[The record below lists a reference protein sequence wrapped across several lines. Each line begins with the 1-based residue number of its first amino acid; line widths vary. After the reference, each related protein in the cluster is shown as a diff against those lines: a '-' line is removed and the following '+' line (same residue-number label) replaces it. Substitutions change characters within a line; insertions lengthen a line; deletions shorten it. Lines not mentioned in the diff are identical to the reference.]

1 MSSPIEP
8 LKPER
13 RFDAVIF
20 DMDGV
25 IADSEPIHG
34 AAFDAVL
41 RPLGYVIGPELR
53 ASLMGHGH
61 HENWHALSQH
71 FSFSN
76 VDILRDAYVAALL
89 VGLSQTHETLPG
101 IRELIDSLR
110 YAGVQIALASS
121 SQETWIEALLGGL
134 GLSDA
139 FDAVVSGSHVENAKP
154 APDVYLL
161 AAKTLGVTSAR
172 CLVIEDTPAGVA
184 SGKAAGMFVVQTR
197 SASSA
202 FPPIEGADLVLG
214 SLLEFDL
221 TLLD

>member
-1 MSSPIEP
+1 MV
-8 LKPER
+8 R

-41 RPLGYVIGPELR
+41 RPLGHVIGPDLR

-61 HENWHALSQH
+61 HENWQTLSDY
-71 FSFSN
+71 FSLTN
-76 VDILRDAYVAALL
+76 VEMLRDAYVEALL
-89 VGLSQTHETLPG
+89 AGLAETRETLPG
-101 IRELIDSLR
+101 VREVIDALR
-110 YAGVQIALASS
+110 HAGVRIALASS
-121 SQETWIEALLGGL
+121 SQDTWIDALLSGL
-134 GLSDA
+134 GLSHA
-139 FDAVVSGSHVENAKP
+139 FDAVVSGSHVEHAKP

-161 AAKTLGVTSAR
+161 AAKTVGVPPAH
-172 CLVIEDTPAGVA
+172 CLVIEDTPAGVEA
-184 SGKAAGMFVVQTR
+184 AKSAGMSAVQTR

-202 FPPIEGADLVLG
+202 FPPIEGADLVLD

-221 TLLD
+221 TVLDA